1 VESAVLLPALL
12 PCLHV
17 ACVAGSGST
26 YGFQLLRVYL
36 QSSIICTRSS
46 YTRLSY
52 CMSNLYHNRPYV
64 VLATY
69 QFASDLTFQRIF
81 YNFRNFRSYL
91 HRSTSHVR
99 HVHNLAPSHPALRLH
114 SVTCIQPATDGEQ
127 ILNIT
132 MQGSPRSSYESRPPP
147 GHLLAQPRQSG
158 SPTRS
163 VRENHAHVVH
173 ESSNFGD
180 AGRAKAGGACKCGPL
195 EREFSARSLPDG
207 PDRSGCLSVV
217 RQNDASGE
225 LDGRDQNHGVLQQAC
240 VARVTAARPRPH
252 TSSRK
257 QGFIG
262 VKCAVS
268 RRLSRAWLSLAVDGC
283 ASDQTKGRR
292 LPCGQR
298 FRCRSRW

>member
-1 VESAVLLPALL
+1 MWKVQDCCQRSCHVCTWHVLQAPYRLIASNCYVYISIFNCLYERLL
-12 PCLHV
+12 
-17 ACVAGSGST
+17 
-26 YGFQLLRVYL
+26 
-36 QSSIICTRSS
+36 

-52 CMSNLYHNRPYV
+52 CMSDLYHNRLYV
-64 VLATY
+64 VVATWR
-69 QFASDLTFQRIF
+69 FAPHLTFERIF
-81 YNFRNFRSYL
+81 YGFRNFRSYL

-173 ESSNFGD
+173 ESSNFGH
-180 AGRAKAGGACKCGPL
+180 AGRAKADGACKCGPL
-195 EREFSARSLPDG
+195 EREFSARSLPDS

-217 RQNDASGE
+217 RQDDASGE

-252 TSSRK
+252 TSFQEAGLHR
-257 QGFIG
+257 
-262 VKCAVS
+262 CEMC
-268 RRLSRAWLSLAVDGC
+268 RLATCEPCVDVLGGGWMRIRSVERTPSALRPEISL
-283 ASDQTKGRR
+283 
-292 LPCGQR
+292 PE
-298 FRCRSRW
+298 